1 MINHFSYFCYFHKK
15 KKIIRFKNRWKRS
28 SIDHGMEEA
37 ESMLRDQIYSICE
50 AARTDAK
57 EWMDA
62 VRGS

>member
-1 MINHFSYFCYFHKK
+1 ME
-15 KKIIRFKNRWKRS
+15 KIIDRS
-28 SIDHGMEEA
+28 WNGGSGIHAPRSNLFD
-37 ESMLRDQIYSICE
+37 LRGG

>member
-1 MINHFSYFCYFHKK
+1 ME
-15 KKIIRFKNRWKRS
+15 KIIDRS
-28 SIDHGMEEA
+28 WNGGSG
-37 ESMLRDQIYSICE
+37 MLRDQIYSICE